1 MNRAVLVVD
10 DDPRSRKLARDTL
23 ASLGYVVIEATT
35 AEQAVE
41 LAGHVPPALIL
52 MDIRLPGMSG
62 LEALVELRAKP
73 ALKGVPVVAVTASAL
88 RGEESKLLEK
98 GFNGCVAKP
107 YHFRE
112 LAELVDQLIGSQ
124 D

>member
-62 LEALVELRAKP
+62 LEALVELRANQ
-73 ALKGVPVVAVTASAL
+73 ALKGVPVVAVTAVVVVVAIVVPEPMSWVSSSAAG
-88 RGEESKLLEK
+88 R
-98 GFNGCVAKP
+98 FCTNT
-107 YHFRE
+107 
-112 LAELVDQLIGSQ
+112 
-124 D
+124 